1 MQSERGVRGFL
12 LLARFA
18 NSRKVLPLRA
28 SSLEAFS
35 ILYGLAVQLPE
46 KNNDRKETS
55 QSGDGDSRS
64 NLGQH

>member
-1 MQSERGVRGFL
+1 MQIESRGRRLL

-28 SSLEAFS
+28 SILEAFS

-46 KNNDRKETS
+46 KKNDRRGAS